1 MGHWLMARNYLPG
14 RPLDHSRIFPLHRR
28 CLEDWGWEISDLRQ
42 SRPRLRCPNFRFH
55 RRKPE
60 PLDRRQLPTHTRGSP
75 PRQPASEELR
85 FLSPFL
91 ILLTS
96 RERGAVSQLAIDLS
110 ASSRNAEKRLWIALI
125 VSSVIVIV
133 EFTGGFF
140 GQSLA
145 LISDS
150 GHVLTDV
157 LAVGVGILTL
167 RLGRKRHTARRT
179 FGYHRAEIFAALIN
193 GSILI
198 AVAFLIIYEAYLRLQ
213 QPPTVQG
220 PLVLAIA
227 SIGLLGNLS
236 IAGLLSRLGGANLNV
251 RGVFLHTVGD
261 ALSSVA
267 VIVSSL
273 IVILTG
279 YQGIDSLA
287 AAIIGVLIMLSAY
300 RLVRDST
307 NILLEATP
315 RQMDLETIAKTISSV
330 NGVRGVHDLHVWTI
344 TSGLYALSGH
354 ITVDTDRISESST
367 IVEKIEAKLK
377 ESFGIE
383 HVTLQVEKETL
394 ESIQEHESSTI

>member
-1 MGHWLMARNYLPG
+1 
-14 RPLDHSRIFPLHRR
+14 
-28 CLEDWGWEISDLRQ
+28 
-42 SRPRLRCPNFRFH
+42 
-55 RRKPE
+55 
-60 PLDRRQLPTHTRGSP
+60 
-75 PRQPASEELR
+75 
-85 FLSPFL
+85 
-91 ILLTS
+91 
-96 RERGAVSQLAIDLS
+96 
-110 ASSRNAEKRLWIALI
+110 
-125 VSSVIVIV
+125 VIVVV
-133 EFTGGFF
+133 EFTGGFL

-193 GSILI
+193 GSTLI
-198 AVAFLIIYEAYLRLQ
+198 AVALLIIYEAYLRLQ
-213 QPPTVQG
+213 QPPTIQG

-227 SIGLLGNLS
+227 SIGLVANLG
-236 IAGLLSRLGGANLNV
+236 IAGSLSRSGRTNLNI

-267 VIVSSL
+267 VIISSL
-273 IVILTG
+273 IVIFTG
-279 YQGIDSLA
+279 YQGTDPLA

-307 NILLEATP
+307 NILLESTP
-315 RQMDLETIAKTISSV
+315 REMDLETIAKTISSV
-330 NGVRGVHDLHVWTI
+330 DGVKGVHDLHVWTI

-354 ITVDTDRISESST
+354 VTVDVEAISDGS
-367 IVEKIEAKLK
+367 KILGKIASRLK

-394 ESIQEHESSTI
+394 ENIQGHDSSSI

>member
-1 MGHWLMARNYLPG
+1 MG
-14 RPLDHSRIFPLHRR
+14 LDPSI
-28 CLEDWGWEISDLRQ
+28 
-42 SRPRLRCPNFRFH
+42 
-55 RRKPE
+55 
-60 PLDRRQLPTHTRGSP
+60 
-75 PRQPASEELR
+75 
-85 FLSPFL
+85 
-91 ILLTS
+91 
-96 RERGAVSQLAIDLS
+96 
-110 ASSRNAEKRLWIALI
+110 SSRKVEKRLWIALI
-125 VSSVIVIV
+125 VSLVIAIV
-133 EFTGGFF
+133 EFTGGFL

-193 GSILI
+193 GSTLI
-198 AVAFLIIYEAYLRLQ
+198 AIAVIIIYEAFLRLQ
-213 QPPTVQG
+213 QPPAVQG
-220 PLVLAIA
+220 PLVLVIA

-236 IAGLLSRLGGANLNV
+236 IAGLLSRSEGTNLNV
-251 RGVFLHTVGD
+251 RGVFLHTLGD

-267 VIVSSL
+267 VVVSSL

-279 YQGIDSLA
+279 YQGIDPLA

-315 RQMDLETIAKTISSV
+315 RQMNLETIAKTISSV
-330 NGVRGVHDLHVWTI
+330 DGVKGVHDLHVWTI

-354 ITVDTDRISESST
+354 ITVDADMISDGS
-367 IVEKIEAKLK
+367 KILGKVASRLK

-394 ESIQEHESSTI
+394 ENIQGHETSSI

>member
-1 MGHWLMARNYLPG
+1 M
-14 RPLDHSRIFPLHRR
+14 
-28 CLEDWGWEISDLRQ
+28 
-42 SRPRLRCPNFRFH
+42 
-55 RRKPE
+55 
-60 PLDRRQLPTHTRGSP
+60 
-75 PRQPASEELR
+75 
-85 FLSPFL
+85 
-91 ILLTS
+91 
-96 RERGAVSQLAIDLS
+96 
-110 ASSRNAEKRLWIALI
+110 
-125 VSSVIVIV
+125 
-133 EFTGGFF
+133 
-140 GQSLA
+140 
-145 LISDS
+145 ISDS

-193 GSILI
+193 GSTLI

-344 TSGLYALSGH
+344 TSSLYALSGH
-354 ITVDTDRISESST
+354 ITVDTDSISESST

>member
-1 MGHWLMARNYLPG
+1 MGL
-14 RPLDHSRIFPLHRR
+14 
-28 CLEDWGWEISDLRQ
+28 
-42 SRPRLRCPNFRFH
+42 
-55 RRKPE
+55 
-60 PLDRRQLPTHTRGSP
+60 
-75 PRQPASEELR
+75 
-85 FLSPFL
+85 
-91 ILLTS
+91 
-96 RERGAVSQLAIDLS
+96 DLS

-125 VSSVIVIV
+125 VSIVIVSV
-133 EFTGGFF
+133 EFTGGFL

-193 GSILI
+193 GSTLI
-198 AVAFLIIYEAYLRLQ
+198 AVALLIIYEAYLRLQ

-220 PLVLAIA
+220 PLVLAVA
-227 SIGLLGNLS
+227 SVGLLGNLS
-236 IAGLLSRLGGANLNV
+236 IAGLLSRSRGTNLNV

-261 ALSSVA
+261 VLSSLA

-273 IVILTG
+273 IIIFAG
-279 YQGIDSLA
+279 YEGIDSLA
-287 AAIIGVLIMLSAY
+287 AAMIGALIMLSAY

-330 NGVRGVHDLHVWTI
+330 DGVKGVHDLHVWTI

-354 ITVDTDRISESST
+354 ITVDTDSISKSST
-367 IVEKIEAKLK
+367 IVEKIEVKLK

-394 ESIQEHESSTI
+394 ENIQGHEASAI

>member
-1 MGHWLMARNYLPG
+1 MAL
-14 RPLDHSRIFPLHRR
+14 
-28 CLEDWGWEISDLRQ
+28 
-42 SRPRLRCPNFRFH
+42 
-55 RRKPE
+55 
-60 PLDRRQLPTHTRGSP
+60 
-75 PRQPASEELR
+75 
-85 FLSPFL
+85 
-91 ILLTS
+91 
-96 RERGAVSQLAIDLS
+96 DLS
-110 ASSRNAEKRLWIALI
+110 ASSRNAEKRLWIALV
-125 VSSVIVIV
+125 VSSAIVIV

-213 QPPTVQG
+213 QPSTVQG

-287 AAIIGVLIMLSAY
+287 AAIIGLLIMLSAY